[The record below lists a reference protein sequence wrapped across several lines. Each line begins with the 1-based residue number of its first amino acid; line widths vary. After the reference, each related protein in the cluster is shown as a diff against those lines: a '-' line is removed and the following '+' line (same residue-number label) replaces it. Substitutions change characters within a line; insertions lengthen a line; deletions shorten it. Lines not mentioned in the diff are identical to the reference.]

1 MSITH
6 PFVSAPQA
14 QRRPTAPPAG
24 QVIRRLMQGDLA
36 SLRVVLE
43 LAVIWAIFEVA
54 NNSFLTEVN
63 LTNLALQISGVALI
77 LIGVVLVLLLGEIDL
92 SVGSVTASPRE

>member
-1 MSITH
+1 
-6 PFVSAPQA
+6 VE
-14 QRRPTAPPAG
+14 
-24 QVIRRLMQGDLA
+24 GDLA

-43 LAVIWAIFEVA
+43 LAVIWAIFEIA
-54 NNSFLTEVN
+54 NNNFLTAVN

-77 LIGVVLVLLLGEIDL
+77 SIGVVLVLLLGEIDL